1 MINLIKRR
9 ITIQK
14 GAILKKE
21 MMSKK
26 SIAGNLKRKLSSRS
40 EIIFSYIHGS
50 FLDNYPFRDIDIA
63 IYVDQ
68 EKINSQQAF
77 DYSFQ
82 LSLDLSK
89 EKGFEIDIQIMNYA
103 PLGFRHSVF
112 KNGKLLFSKDEN
124 LRLNL
129 IESASLEY
137 IDFFELSLQ
146 YIHDIVS

>member
-1 MINLIKRR
+1 
-9 ITIQK
+9 
-14 GAILKKE
+14 
-21 MMSKK
+21 MMSDFLDFYNLNFYIYTRGKK
-26 SIAGNLKRKLSSRS
+26 KLPVPL
-40 EIIFSYIHGS
+40 FFLF

-89 EKGFEIDIQIMNYA
+89 EKGFEIDIQVMNYA

-146 YIHDIVS
+146 YIHDIAS

>member
-1 MINLIKRR
+1 M
-9 ITIQK
+9 
-14 GAILKKE
+14 LKKE
-21 MMSKK
+21 MMSKE
-26 SIAGNLKRKLSSRS
+26 SIAENLKRKLSSRG

-89 EKGFEIDIQIMNYA
+89 GKGVEIDIQIMNYA
-103 PLGFRHSVF
+103 PLGFRHSVL
-112 KNGKLLFSKDEN
+112 KNGKLLFSKNEK
-124 LRLNL
+124 LRLDL
-129 IESASLEY
+129 IENTSLEY
-137 IDFFELSLQ
+137 IDFYELSLQ
-146 YIHDIVS
+146 YIHDVVS